1 MATIN
6 ENGNGAINRVQNVPQ
21 PQESIS
27 MTDLFMIFLSKWY
40 WFAVSLVICLALAM
54 VYLLVTP
61 PVYTR
66 SASLLIKEDTKGRSV
81 SSDISDAFS
90 NLGFGQAKTN
100 VNNEI
105 INFQS
110 PDLMYEVAQRLNLNV
125 NYKADGRFYK
135 KTLYGDQLPVNVS
148 FLDVDN
154 NTSASL
160 KIEPNGKG
168 TVCLK
173 DFVLVKAGEK
183 TTDGGAITAKIG
195 SAVKTPV
202 GTVKVNYSPY
212 NKLHSDVEE
221 NLYVSLSPINSVVA
235 AYNGKLTVARSDKEA
250 SVINLSINDVN
261 IQRAE
266 EIINT
271 IITVYNEKWIKDKNQ
286 VSLSTNEFINE
297 RLKVIEADLGNVD
310 NDISSFKSANLLPDI
325 AASAGMEMQHSSEA
339 YRQIMDLN
347 NQLSISKYLLNYI
360 RAQQNKLLPA
370 NAGLNETS
378 IQTLINSYNSS
389 LLQRNRLVESSSE
402 ENLFVK
408 DLDKELAATRNAIIS
423 SVENY
428 IVSLN
433 MQLKT
438 SQGAQAQATSRISS
452 NPRQAGALL
461 SVERQQKVKEAL
473 YLYLLQKREENELSQ
488 AFTAYNTR
496 VVSTPERSGSMQP
509 TSPVRRNVL
518 LIAILLGLAIPAGI
532 LYLLEMM
539 DITVRGRKDLENM
552 TTPFAG
558 EIPMAFHYKKTIA
571 ERIKKRFPILPI
583 KLPKRPDLSVLV
595 VKDKSVNVINEA
607 FRVVRTNVEFLSKN
621 NQEGAVVHMIVSANP
636 GSGKTFV
643 SANLAAALAIKGKK
657 VLAVDLD
664 LRKASL
670 SAYVNKPKAG
680 VVSYLTGAVEDY
692 KSLIV
697 KNLSDCG
704 LDILPVGVIPPNPA
718 EMLASARLDQLIEA
732 LRSEYDYIILDCP
745 PVGIVTDADVISR
758 VADST
763 LFIIRAGLFDKNALP
778 EVDNYYTTQKYKNM
792 MIVLNATEGGGHYG
806 YKYGYRYGYRYG
818 YQYGYSKNDD

>member
-6 ENGNGAINRVQNVPQ
+6 ENGNGAMNRVQNVPQ

-40 WFAVSLVICLALAM
+40 WFAISLVFCLACAM
-54 VYLLVTP
+54 AYLLVTP

-66 SASLLIKEDTKGRSV
+66 SASLLIKDDSEG
-81 SSDISDAFS
+81 SSISSEISSTISD
-90 NLGFGQAKTN
+90 LGLVQQNTN
-100 VNNEI
+100 VSNEI
-105 INFQS
+105 LNFQS
-110 PDLMYEVAQRLNLNV
+110 PDLMYEVVKRLNLNV
-125 NYKADGRFYK
+125 NYKTDGSFYK
-135 KTLYGDQLPVNVS
+135 KSLYGEQLPLVVT
-148 FLDVDN
+148 FLDGDK
-154 NTSASL
+154 NTASL
-160 KIEPNGKG
+160 TIEPESKG
-168 TVCLK
+168 VVRLK
-173 DFVLVKAGEK
+173 DFVLDRENLS
-183 TTDGGAITAKIG
+183 GAPLSAKVG
-195 SAVKTPV
+195 SAVKTPI
-202 GTVKVNYSPY
+202 GTIKIDYSPANRMY
-212 NKLHSDVEE
+212 KDIEE
-221 NLYVSLSPINSVVA
+221 PLYVSIGSMNEKALSMSKALRVE
-235 AYNGKLTVARSDKEA
+235 RSNKEA
-250 SVINLSINDVN
+250 SVINLSYDDVN
-261 IQRAE
+261 IRRAE

-271 IITVYNEKWIKDKNQ
+271 IITIYNEMWMKDKNQ
-286 VSLSTNEFINE
+286 ISLSTNDFINE
-297 RLKVIEADLGNVD
+297 RLKVIENELGNVD

-670 SAYVNKPKAG
+670 SAYVGKPKAG

-732 LRSEYDYIILDCP
+732 LRSEYDFIILDCP

-818 YQYGYSKNDD
+818 YQYGYSKNED